1 MTKPQKLKDGLDSK
15 VLIIYTGGTLGMVY
29 EAKSQNLVPF
39 EFAQI
44 LENVPEIAR
53 LRPEIHYLAFEKPI
67 DSSNIQPDNWVK
79 LVEIVQENHE
89 SFSGFVI
96 LHGTDTMAYT
106 ASALSF
112 MIQNLGKVIVL
123 TGAQLPIGIPR
134 TDARENLISALEI
147 AGDTEN
153 NLAEVCIYFNG
164 RLLRGNRA
172 KKRES
177 SQFDA
182 FDSENLPY
190 LAEIGVS
197 IDYNTSIIRK
207 IIKSEKA
214 IFYTKMNT
222 QVAILKIFP
231 GLNQAILKHFLETPN
246 LKAVVLESYGS
257 GNAPSEKW
265 FLDSIQKAISKGILF
280 LNVSQCT
287 GGHVRMG
294 KYETSQKLKE
304 MGVISGED
312 MTIEAALAK
321 LMWILAMDISVNE
334 QKVFLEK
341 NIAGEMSTENK

>member
-1 MTKPQKLKDGLDSK
+1 MTKPQILKIGQETK

-29 EAKSQNLVPF
+29 DAVSQNLVPF
-39 EFAQI
+39 AFSQI
-44 LENVPEIAR
+44 LANVPEIAR
-53 LRPEIHYLAFEKPI
+53 LKPEIHYLAFEKPI
-67 DSSNIQPDNWVK
+67 DSSNIQPQSWVK
-79 LVEIVQENHE
+79 LVEIIKENHE
-89 SFSGFVI
+89 DYSGFVI

-112 MIQNLGKVIVL
+112 MIQDLQKPIVI

-134 TDARENLISALEI
+134 TDARENLITAIEI
-147 AGDTEN
+147 AGD
-153 NLAEVCIYFNG
+153 AVHIVPEVCIYFNG

-197 IDYNTSIIRK
+197 IDYNLFL
-207 IIKSEKA
+207 IKKVDTAKSPS
-214 IFYTKMNT
+214 FYTKLNT
-222 QVAILKIFP
+222 DIGIVKIFP
-231 GLNQAILKHFLETPN
+231 GLSPELLAHYLSEKTLKG
-246 LKAVVLESYGS
+246 VILESYGS
-257 GNAPSEKW
+257 GNAPSEDW
-265 FLDSIQKAISKGILF
+265 FLKIIQEAISKGIVI

-304 MGVISGED
+304 MGVISAED
-312 MTIEAALAK
+312 MTTEAALAK
-321 LMWILAMDISVNE
+321 LMWVLAMDVSENKKKIL
-334 QKVFLEK
+334 LEK
-341 NIAGEMSTENK
+341 NIAGELSSENK

>member
-1 MTKPQKLKDGLDSK
+1 MTKPQKLKKGIDSK

-29 EAKSQNLVPF
+29 DNISDNLVPF
-39 EFAQI
+39 AFSQI
-44 LENVPEIAR
+44 LANVPEIS
-53 LRPEIHYLAFEKPI
+53 LLKPEIDYLAFEKPI
-67 DSSNIQPDNWVK
+67 DSSNIQTDSWVK
-79 LVEIVQENHE
+79 LVEIIQDYYQDY
-89 SFSGFVI
+89 SGFVI

-112 MIQNLGKVIVL
+112 MIQNLQKPIII

-134 TDARENLISALEI
+134 TDARENLITAIEI
-147 AGDTEN
+147 AGD
-153 NLAEVCIYFNG
+153 AAHIVPEVCIYFNG

-197 IDYNTSIIRK
+197 IDYNSFLINKLDKELAPIFYKDLETNIG
-207 IIKSEKA
+207 IIK
-214 IFYTKMNT
+214 
-222 QVAILKIFP
+222 LFP
-231 GLNQAILKHFLETPN
+231 GLNANYLINVFSEKN
-246 LKAVVLESYGS
+246 LKGVILESYGS
-257 GNAPSEKW
+257 GNAPSENW
-265 FLDSIQKAISKGILF
+265 FLEIIQNAINQGIVI
-280 LNVSQCT
+280 LNISQCT

-312 MTIEAALAK
+312 MTTEAAVTK
-321 LMWILAMDISVNE
+321 LMWVLALDISPDK
-334 QKVFLEK
+334 QKLILEK
-341 NIAGEMSTENK
+341 NICGELTA